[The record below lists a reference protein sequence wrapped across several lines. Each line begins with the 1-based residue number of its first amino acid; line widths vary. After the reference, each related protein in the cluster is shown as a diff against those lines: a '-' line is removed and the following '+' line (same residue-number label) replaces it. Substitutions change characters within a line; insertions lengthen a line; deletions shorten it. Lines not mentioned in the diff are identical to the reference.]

1 MAFISIIPS
10 VKKYI
15 DNGIKIKFNKLSL
28 DKELSK
34 FHRELLCE
42 YINDNSE
49 YKIKFNQDSTILNGA
64 YSIEVFEDSIS
75 CVYSNEEGLHNCIC
89 TLRQLLMNINKL
101 TTCSIYD
108 EPLFKV
114 RSVMIDVSRN
124 KIPKLETLKYIA
136 YNLSLLKINDLQLYL
151 EGKTLYYEF
160 LNKYYDDKNDYLLPE
175 DVVAL
180 REYCEEIGITLTP
193 NTNCFGHMA
202 YWLNQEELKHLAL
215 NPEGFEMYP
224 HGPMNY
230 AQTIDPDNEEAVDF
244 ILKQIDEVLKCYPNC
259 TRMTIGGDEPFELL
273 KLPNAKE
280 VYVKHMSKI
289 IEYVKSRGITPCMW
303 GDVVKEYPDTLEYLK
318 DAILLEWGY
327 EEGQINEK
335 NCSMYKEYNV
345 PYMVCPGTSGWLS
358 FTGRMKNMLG
368 NFNDAAKNGST
379 FGALGMVIT
388 DWNDGGAMSQ
398 LPTNL
403 LSYAY
408 GACFAWGDKVESQE
422 QLHKYL
428 DEEVFKL
435 EISDS
440 IFNLGNYYLCQ
451 EKFKWCLTSL
461 YISYFSCQTDGINID
476 IKNYS
481 DCNTLLSNKDVL
493 NHLEIEKTEQY
504 LNEWESNFKYDENNQ
519 FSKEMYFIYRIIK
532 HSLKLNLVYLKL
544 ANIVHCK
551 SDIEYLLEDVNY
563 LINKY
568 DEIWHFRNKNSDY
581 KFSVK
586 RLEMLEFKYK
596 NLLNLLEL

>member
-1 MAFISIIPS
+1 MAIISIIPS

-15 DNGIKIKFNKLSL
+15 DNNEIVNFKKLSL
-28 DKELSK
+28 GCKLSK
-34 FHRELLCE
+34 FHTDILSKFL
-42 YINDNSE
+42 DNNSK
-49 YKIKFNQDSTILNGA
+49 YKINFKEDLSVLPSAYFINVYQDGVECI
-64 YSIEVFEDSIS
+64 
-75 CVYSNEEGLHNCIC
+75 YSNAEGLHNSVC
-89 TLRQLLMNINKL
+89 TLRQLLININKL
-101 TTCSIYD
+101 TTCRIYD

-151 EGKTLYYEF
+151 EGKTFYYSF
-160 LNKYYDDKNDYLLPE
+160 LDKYYDDKNDYLLPE
-175 DVVAL
+175 DVIAL
-180 REYCEEIGITLTP
+180 REYCEEIFITLTP
-193 NTNCFGHMA
+193 NVNCFGHMA
-202 YWLNQEELKHLAL
+202 YWLNQEDLKHLAL

-230 AQTIDPDNEEAVDF
+230 AQTIDPDNEEAVEF
-244 ILKQIDEVLKCYPNC
+244 IFKQFDEVLNCYPNC

-273 KLPNAKE
+273 KLPNANDI
-280 VYVKHMSKI
+280 YLKHMSKV
-289 IEYVKSRGITPCMW
+289 IEYVKSKGITPCMW
-303 GDVVKEYPDTLEYLK
+303 GDVVKEYPETLDYLK

-335 NCSMYKEYNV
+335 NCNMYKEYHV

-368 NFNDAAKNGST
+368 NFKDAAANGST
-379 FGALGMVIT
+379 YGALGMVIT

-408 GACFAWGDKVESQE
+408 GSCFAWSGNADYKKE
-422 QLHKYL
+422 LHKYL
-428 DEEVFKL
+428 DREIFKL
-435 EISDS
+435 ELSDS
-440 IFNLGNYYLCQ
+440 IFDLGNYYLCQ

-493 NHLEIEKTEQY
+493 NHSEIEKTKQY
-504 LNEWESNFKYDENNQ
+504 LDEWERNFKYDENNQ
-519 FSKEMYFIYRIIK
+519 FSKELYFIYRIIK
-532 HSLKLNLVYLKL
+532 HSLNLNSIYLKL

-551 SDIEYLLEDVNY
+551 CDIECLLEDVKY
-563 LINKY
+563 LINRY
-568 DEIWHFRNKNSDY
+568 NEIWHYRNKKSDF

-596 NLLNLLEL
+596 NLLNLLNL